1 MNTFFR
7 KIFSFIVLAFSISIC
22 WAQKP
27 SIHNLKCDYLKNPIG
42 IDNVHPRFMW
52 QIEDSNP
59 NISQLAYQIIVGT
72 DSLDVLQGKGNSWQT
87 AKVNLSNNLVI
98 YQGKQLQPFTKY
110 YWRVASWLNT
120 NKSFISTISSFETGM
135 LSETNWKGFWI
146 SDGEDIHLKPAPY
159 FRKLF
164 TAEKKIKSAR
174 AYISAA
180 GLYELYINGNKVG
193 NHRLDPAY
201 TRFDRRTL
209 YVTYDVTKNL
219 QAGKNAIGVILGNG
233 WYNFQSKAVWDYE
246 RAPWRNRPAFCL
258 DLRITYEDGSIETI
272 SSDETWKTS
281 LGPIVFNSIYTGEHY
296 DARLEQPGWNTVNFD
311 DSKWK
316 NVIYRKAPGEYIS
329 AQSMQPIRN
338 VQEIKPVS
346 MQRINDSTYVY
357 NLGRNIAGVTQV
369 TLDGDSGT
377 IVHVIHS
384 EFLDKNGYPDQSN
397 VDYFLSKDTWSY
409 DLFGTDIYILNGKGP
424 ETFMPRFDYK
434 GFQYIEV
441 KADRPISL
449 KKENLVAYFM
459 HSDVANIGN
468 IDCSN
473 NLLNKIYAATNASY
487 LSNLFGYPTD
497 CPQREKNGW
506 TGDAHIAS
514 ETGLYNFDAITIY
527 EKWLRDMRD
536 EQQPNGVL
544 PSIVPSD
551 GWGYEW
557 GNGPDW
563 TSAIAII
570 PWNVYLFYGDTKILS
585 DNYENIKRYVNHI
598 AYLYPDGLTTWGLG
612 DWAPLKSTTPVE
624 LTSSVYYYV
633 DVTILAKTAKI
644 LHQQVDYKK
653 YEALATKIKNA
664 INSKYLN
671 KEKAIYA
678 EGNQTELSVP
688 LFWGIVPDDLKKRVA
703 ENLAQAVAANN
714 NHLDVGILGAKAILG
729 ALSEN
734 GQAETAYRLAAQK
747 TFPSWGWWIVNG
759 ATTLYE
765 NWDITKKRDLSL
777 NHIMFGQIGAWL
789 FKGIGGIR
797 VDEQH
802 PGFKNVLLEPH
813 FMDSLTYFTA
823 EHTSPYG
830 KIISAWQRKGN
841 VIYYDVT
848 IPANS
853 TATINFPIR
862 KGQSVYLDKV
872 SIKNT
877 QAYHITSGKYKFRIE

>member
-87 AKVNLSNNLVI
+87 AKVNLSNNLEV

-146 SDGEDIHLKPAPY
+146 GDGEDIHLKPAPY

-377 IVHVIHS
+377 IVHVIHA

-409 DLFGTDIYILNGKGP
+409 DPFGTDIYILNGKGP
-424 ETFMPRFDYK
+424 EIFMPRFDYK

-633 DVTILAKTAKI
+633 DATILAKTAKI